1 MAEGY
6 GTDGH
11 DGHDVTPSNRDIE
24 WERWQQ
30 DRRRLMREQI
40 ENFLNTTIRSAYL
53 CLERFKDKGIDFI
66 WKRFHEK
73 EDEGKVIFNKI
84 EDLQSQLNDILLEC
98 QNRNSTVEEAE
109 IIEMLLHQIAVEHS
123 EYENTIPDIKT
134 YMDKGDL
141 MKVFNENLPFE
152 D

>member
-11 DGHDVTPSNRDIE
+11 DGHTHSNREIE
-24 WERWQQ
+24 WQRWQQ

-40 ENFLNTTIRSAYL
+40 ENFLNTTIQSAYL
-53 CLERFKDKGIDFI
+53 CLQRFRDKGIDFI
-66 WKRFHEK
+66 RGRFHEK
-73 EDEGKVIFNKI
+73 EGEGKVIFNKI

-98 QNRNSTVEEAE
+98 QNRNSTAEETE

-123 EYENTIPDIKT
+123 EYENTIPNIKT

-141 MKVFNENLPFE
+141 MEVLNENLPFE